1 MKYYLQAFQNY
12 ATIKGRMARHEF
24 WQFMLF
30 NFVFWILSLV
40 VDSLLSLHFIT
51 FLYRIVLLAPTLSAM
66 ARRLHDTGKSGKWVI
81 LLFGMTVFGLI
92 LAMATV
98 TDANVGYK
106 KYVHVT
112 LLFLLMSLSSIG
124 VLVYVLSVAGET
136 VANKYGSDPREM
148 KTDEV
153 EDA

>member
-12 ATIKGRMARHEF
+12 ANIKGRMARHEF

-30 NFVFWILSLV
+30 NFVFWILALV

-81 LLFGMTVFGLI
+81 LLFGMAVFGLI

-106 KYVHVT
+106 KYAYVS
-112 LLFLLMSLSSIG
+112 LLFLFVSLSIFG
-124 VLVYVLSVAGET
+124 VLIYKLSIAGEKG
-136 VANKYGSDPREM
+136 ANKYGPDPMGVKMEEG
-148 KTDEV
+148 D
-153 EDA
+153 